1 MCEFIKEISCCGA
14 MAVRSFEQLLSF
26 LVLLLLCVKPGLG
39 TTLEKVGCIE
49 GERQALLKFKRG
61 LVDDYGLLSL
71 WGDEQDERDCCRWR
85 GVRCNN
91 RSGHVIMLRLPA
103 PPIDEYGNYQSLRGE
118 ISPSLLELEHLNH
131 LDLSYNDF
139 EGKQIPSFL
148 GSLSKMQYLNLSYAK
163 FAKTIP
169 TQLGNLS
176 NLLSLDLSGSYYE
189 LNSGNLEW
197 LSHLSS
203 LRFLDLSL
211 VDLGAAIHWSQAIN
225 KLPSLV
231 HLNLYG
237 CGLPPFTTGS
247 LFHANSSAP
256 LVFLDLSNN
265 YLINSSIYPWLF
277 NFSTTLVHLDLSSN
291 DLNGSIPDAFGNM
304 ISLAYLNLRDC
315 AFEGEIPFAFGGMSA
330 LEYLDISGHGLH
342 GEIPDTFG
350 NMTSLAYL
358 ALSSNQLQGGIPDA
372 VGDLA
377 SLTYLELFGNQLK
390 ALPKT
395 FGRSLVH
402 VDISSNQM
410 KGSIPDTFGNMVS
423 LEELSLSHN
432 QLEGEIPKSFGR
444 SLVILDL
451 SSNRLQGSIPDTVG
465 DMVSLERLSLSV
477 NQLQGEIPKS
487 FSNFCN
493 LQEVEL
499 DSNNLTGQLPQDLL
513 ACANGTLRTL
523 SLSDNRFRGLVPHL
537 IGFSFLERLY
547 LDYNQLN
554 GTLPE
559 SIGQLAKL
567 TWFDI
572 GSNSLQG
579 VISEAHFFNLSN
591 LYRLDL
597 SYNSL
602 TFNMSLEW
610 VPPSQLGS
618 LQLAS
623 CKLGPRFP
631 SWLQTQKHLTELDLS
646 NSDISDVLPD
656 WFWNL
661 TSNINTLNISN
672 NQIRGV
678 LPNLSSQFGTY
689 PDIDISSN
697 SFEGSIPQLPSTVT
711 RLDLSN
717 NKLSGS
723 ISLLCIVANSYLVYL
738 DLSNNSL
745 TGALPNCWPQWAS
758 LVVLNLE
765 NNKFSGKIPNS
776 LGSLQLIQTLHL
788 RSNNLIGELP
798 SSLKNCTSLR
808 LIDLGKN
815 RLSGKIP
822 LWIGGSLPNLT
833 ILSLRSNRFSGSICS
848 ELCQLKKIQI
858 LDLSSNDISG
868 VMPRCLNN
876 FTAMTKKGSLVVAH
890 NYSFGSFAYKD
901 PLKFKNESYVDEAL
915 IKWKGSE
922 FEYKNTLG
930 LIRSIDLSRNNLLG
944 EIPKEI
950 TDLLELVSLNLS
962 RNNLTGLIPT
972 TIGQLKSLEILD
984 LSQNE
989 LFGEIPTSLSEIS
1002 LLSVLDFSNNNLSG
1016 KIPKGTQLQSF
1027 NSYSYKGNPTLCGLP
1042 LLKKCPED
1050 EMKQD
1055 SPTRSIEDKIQQDGN
1070 DMWFYISIALGFIV
1084 GFWGVCGTL
1093 LLNNSLRYAY
1103 FHFLNKIKDW
1113 FYVTIAINMA
1123 KVRRSLRS

>member
-1 MCEFIKEISCCGA
+1 

-71 WGDEQDERDCCRWR
+71 WGDEQDKRDCCRWR

-103 PPIDEYGNYQSLRGE
+103 PRSMNT
-118 ISPSLLELEHLNH
+118 
-131 LDLSYNDF
+131 
-139 EGKQIPSFL
+139 
-148 GSLSKMQYLNLSYAK
+148 YLNLSYAK

-237 CGLPPFTTGS
+237 CGLPPFTTG
-247 LFHANSSAP
+247 
-256 LVFLDLSNN
+256 
-265 YLINSSIYPWLF
+265 
-277 NFSTTLVHLDLSSN
+277 TTLVHLDLSSN

-315 AFEGEIPFAFGGMSA
+315 AFE
-330 LEYLDISGHGLH
+330 
-342 GEIPDTFG
+342 DTFG

-423 LEELSLSHN
+423 LEELFLSHN
-432 QLEGEIPKSFGR
+432 QLEGLNSR
-444 SLVILDL
+444 YSW
-451 SSNRLQGSIPDTVG
+451 
-465 DMVSLERLSLSV
+465 DMVSLERLSLSL

-487 FSNFCN
+487 FSNLCN

-711 RLDLSN
+711 R
-717 NKLSGS
+717 
-723 ISLLCIVANSYLVYL
+723 
-738 DLSNNSL
+738 
-745 TGALPNCWPQWAS
+745 
-758 LVVLNLE
+758 
-765 NNKFSGKIPNS
+765 
-776 LGSLQLIQTLHL
+776 
-788 RSNNLIGELP
+788 
-798 SSLKNCTSLR
+798 
-808 LIDLGKN
+808 
-815 RLSGKIP
+815 
-822 LWIGGSLPNLT
+822 
-833 ILSLRSNRFSGSICS
+833 
-848 ELCQLKKIQI
+848 
-858 LDLSSNDISG
+858 
-868 VMPRCLNN
+868 
-876 FTAMTKKGSLVVAH
+876 
-890 NYSFGSFAYKD
+890 
-901 PLKFKNESYVDEAL
+901 
-915 IKWKGSE
+915 
-922 FEYKNTLG
+922 
-930 LIRSIDLSRNNLLG
+930 SIDLSRNNLLG

-1002 LLSVLDFSNNNLSG
+1002 LLSVLDLSNNNLSG

-1123 KVRRSLRS
+1123 KDLNSFFFSY

>member
-1 MCEFIKEISCCGA
+1 MV
-14 MAVRSFEQLLSF
+14 VRSFERLLSF

-39 TTLEKVGCIE
+39 TNLGKVGCIE
-49 GERQALLKFKRG
+49 GERQALFKFKHG

-71 WGDEQDERDCCRWR
+71 WGDEQDKRDCCQWR
-85 GVRCNN
+85 GVQCSN
-91 RSGHVIMLRLPA
+91 RSGHVTMLRLPA
-103 PPIDEYGNYQSLRGE
+103 PPIDEYDNYQSLRGE
-118 ISPSLLELEHLNH
+118 ISPSLLELEHLYH

-139 EGKQIPSFL
+139 EGRQIPSFL
-148 GSLSKMQYLNLSYAK
+148 GSLSKLQYLNLSYAN
-163 FAKTIP
+163 FTQTVP

-176 NLLSLDLSGSYYE
+176 NLLSLDLSFNYYY

-197 LSHLSS
+197 LSCLSS
-203 LRFLDLSL
+203 LRHLDLSW

-231 HLNLYG
+231 YLNLCG

-247 LFHANSSAP
+247 LFHANSSVS
-256 LVFLDLSNN
+256 LVFLDLSWNG
-265 YLINSSIYPWLF
+265 LTSLIYPWLL
-277 NFSTTLVHLDLSSN
+277 NFSSTLVHLDLSSTV
-291 DLNGSIPDAFGNM
+291 LNGSIPDAFGNM
-304 ISLAYLNLRDC
+304 ISLAYLNLRGC
-315 AFEGEIPFAFGGMSA
+315 AFEGEIPLAFGDIGA
-330 LEYLDISGHGLH
+330 LERLDISGNGLS

-350 NMTSLAYL
+350 NMTCLTYL
-358 ALSSNQLQGGIPDA
+358 VVSSNQLQGGIPDA
-372 VGDLA
+372 IGELA
-377 SLTYLELFGNQLK
+377 SLAYLELFSNQLEG
-390 ALPKT
+390 LPKT
-395 FGRSLVH
+395 FGGSLVH
-402 VDISSNQM
+402 VDISSNQLR
-410 KGSIPDTFGNMVS
+410 GSIPDTIGNMVS
-423 LEELSLSHN
+423 LEELYLSHN
-432 QLEGEIPKSFGR
+432 QLEGEIPKSLGR
-444 SLVILDL
+444 SLVILNL
-451 SSNRLQGSIPDTVG
+451 SSNRLQGSIPDTIG
-465 DMVSLERLSLSV
+465 NM
-477 NQLQGEIPKS
+477 IPKS
-487 FSNFCN
+487 FSNLCY
-493 LQEVEL
+493 LQELKL

-523 SLSDNRFRGLVPHL
+523 SLSDNRFRGLVPYL
-537 IGFSFLERLY
+537 TGFSVLESLY

-554 GTLPE
+554 GTLLE
-559 SIGQLAKL
+559 SIGQLAEL
-567 TWFDI
+567 SWFDI

-579 VISEAHFFNLSN
+579 AIFEAHLFNLSI
-591 LYRLDL
+591 LYHLGL
-597 SYNSL
+597 SYKSL

-610 VPPSQLGS
+610 VLPSQLGS
-618 LQLAS
+618 LLLAS

-672 NQIRGV
+672 NQIRGA
-678 LPNLSSQFGTY
+678 LPNLSSQFGAY

-717 NKLSGS
+717 NKLSRS
-723 ISLLCIVANSYLVYL
+723 ISLLCTVANSYLVYL

-765 NNKFSGKIPNS
+765 NNKFFRKIPNS
-776 LGSLQLIQTLHL
+776 LGCLQLIQTLHL
-788 RSNNLIGELP
+788 RNNNLTGELP
-798 SSLKNCTSLR
+798 LSLKNCTSLR

-822 LWIGGSLPNLT
+822 QWIGGSLPNLT
-833 ILSLRSNRFSGSICS
+833 ILSDYYSKK
-848 ELCQLKKIQI
+848 LCQLKKIQI
-858 LDLSSNDISG
+858 LDLSSNDLSG
-868 VMPRCLNN
+868 VIPRCLNN
-876 FTAMTKKGSLVVAH
+876 FTAMTKKGSLVIAH
-890 NYSFGSFAYKD
+890 NYSFGSYAYKI
-901 PLKFKNESYVDEAL
+901 PPMIKNESYIDEAL

-930 LIRSIDLSRNNLLG
+930 LVRSIDLSSNNLLG

-950 TDLLELVSLNLS
+950 TDLLEFVSLNLS
-962 RNNLTGLIPT
+962 RNNLTGLIPI
-972 TIGQLKSLEILD
+972 TIGQLKSLKVLD

-1002 LLSVLDFSNNNLSG
+1002 RLSVLDLSDNNLSG

-1027 NSYSYKGNPTLCGLP
+1027 NTYSYEGNPTLCGLP
-1042 LLKKCPED
+1042 LLKRCSKDKME
-1050 EMKQD
+1050 KD
-1055 SPTRSIEDKIQQDGN
+1055 SPIGSIEDQIQQDGN

-1093 LLNNSLRYAY
+1093 LLNKSLRYAY
-1103 FHFLNKIKDW
+1103 FSFLNKIKDW
-1113 FYVTIAINMA
+1113 FYVTIAMNMA
-1123 KVRRSLRS
+1123 RL

>member
-1 MCEFIKEISCCGA
+1 

-71 WGDEQDERDCCRWR
+71 WGDEQDKRDCCRWR

-176 NLLSLDLSGSYYE
+176 NLLSLDLS
-189 LNSGNLEW
+189 
-197 LSHLSS
+197 
-203 LRFLDLSL
+203 
-211 VDLGAAIHWSQAIN
+211 AIHWSQAIN

-423 LEELSLSHN
+423 LEELFLSHN

-487 FSNFCN
+487 FSNLCN

-610 VPPSQLGS
+610 VPPSQL
-618 LQLAS
+618 
-623 CKLGPRFP
+623 
-631 SWLQTQKHLTELDLS
+631 
-646 NSDISDVLPD
+646 DVLPD

-788 RSNNLIGELP
+788 RSNNLTGELP

-833 ILSLRSNRFSGSICS
+833 ILSLRSNQFSGSICS

-868 VMPRCLNN
+868 VIPRCLNN

-890 NYSFGSFAYKD
+890 NYSFGSSAYKD

-1002 LLSVLDFSNNNLSG
+1002 LLSVLDLSNNNLSG

-1070 DMWFYISIALGFIV
+1070 GMWFYISIALGFIV

-1123 KVRRSLRS
+1123 KDLNSFFFSY

>member
-1 MCEFIKEISCCGA
+1 
-14 MAVRSFEQLLSF
+14 MAVRSFEQFLSF

-39 TTLEKVGCIE
+39 TTMEKVGCIE
-49 GERQALLKFKRG
+49 GRDK
-61 LVDDYGLLSL
+61 LSL
-71 WGDEQDERDCCRWR
+71 NEQDKRDCCRWR
-85 GVRCNN
+85 GVRCSN

-103 PPIDEYGNYQSLRGE
+103 PPVDEYGNY
-118 ISPSLLELEHLNH
+118 HLNYFVQSR
-131 LDLSYNDF
+131 D
-139 EGKQIPSFL
+139 
-148 GSLSKMQYLNLSYAK
+148 
-163 FAKTIP
+163 
-169 TQLGNLS
+169 
-176 NLLSLDLSGSYYE
+176 
-189 LNSGNLEW
+189 LEW

-225 KLPSLV
+225 KLL
-231 HLNLYG
+231 L
-237 CGLPPFTTGS
+237 
-247 LFHANSSAP
+247 
-256 LVFLDLSNN
+256 
-265 YLINSSIYPWLF
+265 
-277 NFSTTLVHLDLSSN
+277 SN

-304 ISLAYLNLRDC
+304 ISLAYLDLRDC
-315 AFEGEIPFAFGGMSA
+315 AFEIH
-330 LEYLDISGHGLH
+330 I
-342 GEIPDTFG
+342 
-350 NMTSLAYL
+350 
-358 ALSSNQLQGGIPDA
+358 SSNQL
-372 VGDLA
+372 
-377 SLTYLELFGNQLK
+377 
-390 ALPKT
+390 
-395 FGRSLVH
+395 R
-402 VDISSNQM
+402 
-410 KGSIPDTFGNMVS
+410 GSIPDTFGNMVS
-423 LEELSLSHN
+423 LEELFLSHN
-432 QLEGEIPKSFGR
+432 QLE
-444 SLVILDL
+444 
-451 SSNRLQGSIPDTVG
+451 VG

-487 FSNFCN
+487 FSNLCN

-559 SIGQLAKL
+559 SIGQLAEL

-602 TFNMSLEW
+602 TFNMSLMW
-610 VPPSQLGS
+610 VPPFHQLGS
-618 LQLAS
+618 LLLAS

-717 NKLSGS
+717 NK
-723 ISLLCIVANSYLVYL
+723 
-738 DLSNNSL
+738 
-745 TGALPNCWPQWAS
+745 
-758 LVVLNLE
+758 
-765 NNKFSGKIPNS
+765 
-776 LGSLQLIQTLHL
+776 
-788 RSNNLIGELP
+788 
-798 SSLKNCTSLR
+798 
-808 LIDLGKN
+808 
-815 RLSGKIP
+815 
-822 LWIGGSLPNLT
+822 
-833 ILSLRSNRFSGSICS
+833 
-848 ELCQLKKIQI
+848 
-858 LDLSSNDISG
+858 
-868 VMPRCLNN
+868 
-876 FTAMTKKGSLVVAH
+876 
-890 NYSFGSFAYKD
+890 
-901 PLKFKNESYVDEAL
+901 
-915 IKWKGSE
+915 
-922 FEYKNTLG
+922 
-930 LIRSIDLSRNNLLG
+930 SIDLSSNNLLG

-962 RNNLTGLIPT
+962 RNNLTGLIPI
-972 TIGQLKSLEILD
+972 TIGQLKSLEVLD

-1002 LLSVLDFSNNNLSG
+1002 LLSVLDLSNNNLSG

-1027 NSYSYKGNPTLCGLP
+1027 NTYSYKGNPTLY
-1042 LLKKCPED
+1042 KME
-1050 EMKQD
+1050 ED
-1055 SPTRSIEDKIQQDGN
+1055 SPIGSIEDKIQQDGN

-1084 GFWGVCGTL
+1084 GFWECGTL

-1103 FHFLNKIKDW
+1103 FSFLNKIKDW

-1123 KVRRSLRS
+1123 RVRRSLRS

>member
-1 MCEFIKEISCCGA
+1 
-14 MAVRSFEQLLSF
+14 
-26 LVLLLLCVKPGLG
+26 
-39 TTLEKVGCIE
+39 
-49 GERQALLKFKRG
+49 
-61 LVDDYGLLSL
+61 
-71 WGDEQDERDCCRWR
+71 
-85 GVRCNN
+85 
-91 RSGHVIMLRLPA
+91 
-103 PPIDEYGNYQSLRGE
+103 
-118 ISPSLLELEHLNH
+118 
-131 LDLSYNDF
+131 
-139 EGKQIPSFL
+139 
-148 GSLSKMQYLNLSYAK
+148 
-163 FAKTIP
+163 
-169 TQLGNLS
+169 
-176 NLLSLDLSGSYYE
+176 
-189 LNSGNLEW
+189 
-197 LSHLSS
+197 
-203 LRFLDLSL
+203 
-211 VDLGAAIHWSQAIN
+211 
-225 KLPSLV
+225 
-231 HLNLYG
+231 
-237 CGLPPFTTGS
+237 
-247 LFHANSSAP
+247 
-256 LVFLDLSNN
+256 
-265 YLINSSIYPWLF
+265 
-277 NFSTTLVHLDLSSN
+277 
-291 DLNGSIPDAFGNM
+291 M
-304 ISLAYLNLRDC
+304 ISLAYLDLRDC
-315 AFEGEIPFAFGGMSA
+315 AFEGEIPLAFGDMNA
-330 LEYLDISGHGLH
+330 LERLDISGNRLY

-350 NMTSLAYL
+350 NMTRLTYL
-358 ALSSNQLQGGIPDA
+358 ALSSNQLQGGIPGA
-372 VGDLA
+372 IGELA
-377 SLTYLELFGNQLK
+377 SLAYLELSSNQLEG
-390 ALPKT
+390 LPKT

-402 VDISSNQM
+402 VDISSNQ
-410 KGSIPDTFGNMVS
+410 
-423 LEELSLSHN
+423 L
-432 QLEGEIPKSFGR
+432 R
-444 SLVILDL
+444 
-451 SSNRLQGSIPDTVG
+451 GSIPDTVG

-487 FSNFCN
+487 FSNLCY
-493 LQEVEL
+493 LDELEL

-523 SLSDNRFRGLVPHL
+523 SLSDNRFRGLVPYL
-537 IGFSFLERLY
+537 TGFSVLERLY

-559 SIGQLAKL
+559 SIGQLAEL

-591 LYRLDL
+591 LCHLDL

-602 TFNMSLEW
+602 TFNMSLMW
-610 VPPSQLGS
+610 VPPFHQL
-618 LQLAS
+618 
-623 CKLGPRFP
+623 
-631 SWLQTQKHLTELDLS
+631 
-646 NSDISDVLPD
+646 DVLPD

-723 ISLLCIVANSYLVYL
+723 ISLLCTIANSYLVYL
-738 DLSNNSL
+738 DLSNNSF

-758 LVVLNLE
+758 LAVLNLE

-776 LGSLQLIQTLHL
+776 LGYLQLIQTLHL
-788 RSNNLIGELP
+788 RNNNLTGELP
-798 SSLKNCTSLR
+798 LSLKNCTNLR

-833 ILSLRSNRFSGSICS
+833 ILSLRSNRLSG
-848 ELCQLKKIQI
+848 K
-858 LDLSSNDISG
+858 
-868 VMPRCLNN
+868 R
-876 FTAMTKKGSLVVAH
+876 SLLVAH
-890 NYSFGSFAYKD
+890 NYSFGSYAYKS
-901 PLKFKNESYVDEAL
+901 PPNINNESYIDEAL

-930 LIRSIDLSRNNLLG
+930 LVRSIDLSSNNLLG
-944 EIPKEI
+944 RFEEI

-962 RNNLTGLIPT
+962 RNNLTGLIPI
-972 TIGQLKSLEILD
+972 TIGQLKSLEVLD

-1002 LLSVLDFSNNNLSG
+1002 RLSVLDLSDNNLSG

-1027 NSYSYKGNPTLCGLP
+1027 NTYSYKGNPTLCGLP

-1050 EMKQD
+1050 KMEED
-1055 SPTRSIEDKIQQDGN
+1055 SPIGSIEDKIQQDGN

-1103 FHFLNKIKDW
+1103 FSFLNKIKDW

-1123 KVRRSLRS
+1123 RSIAYENVLSIEPTKGIFQTDGHCFLLCFAGSQLLFFSY